1 MQMIGVVF
9 AIITSTLFHES
20 LCHPSG
26 APTSQCES
34 MAPSHGAV
42 AQAGASPYEV
52 KVKRPYYMP
61 GENVTVSIES
71 SGDNIK
77 GYLIQAR
84 QVGVNLVIGMFA
96 VDPVNGKHLNCG
108 NSKVKFKLYSKS
120 RTEKAI

>member
-1 MQMIGVVF
+1 
-9 AIITSTLFHES
+9 
-20 LCHPSG
+20 
-26 APTSQCES
+26 

-84 QVGVNLVIGMFA
+84 QVGGNLAIGMFA
-96 VDPVNGKHLNCG
+96 EDPVNGKHLNCG
-108 NSKVKFKLYSKS
+108 NSKVKFKLYSQS